1 VRHKYPYARIKDI
14 PGSRSLSESLA
25 WVAVITILP
34 LLEANDIAWPAAL
47 ISSLAVYS
55 MSYAR
60 SILFNIFQAQGDL
73 IVGTET
79 LPIIL
84 GERKTLILVKIIL
97 VATGFILAASPVF
110 GLVSPFSYL
119 MLLSL
124 LSLSLCL
131 MAYEKRWLYPGIT
144 LEALVEGNFFL
155 SGLLAVIWQVF

>member
-1 VRHKYPYARIKDI
+1 
-14 PGSRSLSESLA
+14 
-25 WVAVITILP
+25 
-34 LLEANDIAWPAAL
+34 
-47 ISSLAVYS
+47 
-55 MSYAR
+55 M
-60 SILFNIFQAQGDL
+60 
-73 IVGTET
+73 GTET

-84 GERKTLILVKIIL
+84 GEGKTLILVKIIL

-155 SGLLAVIWQVF
+155 SGLLAVIWQVL